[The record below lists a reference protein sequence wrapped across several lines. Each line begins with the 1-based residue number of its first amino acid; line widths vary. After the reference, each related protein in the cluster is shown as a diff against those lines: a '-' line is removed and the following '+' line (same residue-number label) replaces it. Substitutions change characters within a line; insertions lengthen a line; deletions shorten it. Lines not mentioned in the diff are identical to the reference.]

1 MFTIEYAKGVAED
14 LKSIRAYERTRILDG
29 IDKQLLHEPSVQTR
43 NRKILVGLIPP
54 WEYIEPVWELR
65 IGEYRVFYDVDE
77 ESSTV
82 IVRAI
87 RQKPANKKTEEIL

>member
-14 LKSIRAYERTRILDG
+14 LKNIRAYERVEILDG
-29 IDKQLLHEPSVQTR
+29 IDKQLMHEPSVQTR

-77 ESSTV
+77 ESSAV

-87 RQKPANKKTEEIL
+87 RHKPANKKTEEIL

>member
-14 LKSIRAYERTRILDG
+14 LKNIRAYERVKILDG
-29 IDKQLLHEPSVQTR
+29 IDKQLMHEPSVQTR

-77 ESSTV
+77 ESSAV

-87 RQKPANKKTEEIL
+87 RHKPANKKTEEIL

>member
-1 MFTIEYAKGVAED
+1 MYEIEYVEGVADD
-14 LKSIRAYERTRILDG
+14 LKKLGVGQRKRILDS
-29 IDKQLLHEPSVQTR
+29 IDENLKYEPTRQTR

-65 IGEYRVFYDVDE
+65 VGKYRF
-77 ESSTV
+77 SMMSTKASAV

-87 RQKPANKKTEEIL
+87 RHKPPHKTTEETL